1 MQALAVQWKWNVKGG
16 VVGKVYVL
24 QLLYVIVME
33 DTMEIVV
40 SIYILVLIIVL
51 VVYRGYV
58 CKQVVVVL
66 LVILALTVLL
76 KQPNNSNSNKVA
88 SCKMNSIVE
97 TKGNAREKDTVCARK
112 DTSGLDASTLT
123 STLKRWWTT
132 CTQWRNSLTFQI
144 LSQTVPMM
152 KNTLN
157 HITLCL
163 RNKNLKLNHLLKNPK
178 NNLLLLLLLLLS
190 RK

>member
-1 MQALAVQWKWNVKGG
+1 MQWKWNVKGG

-76 KQPNNSNSNKVA
+76 K
-88 SCKMNSIVE
+88 
-97 TKGNAREKDTVCARK
+97 
-112 DTSGLDASTLT
+112 
-123 STLKRWWTT
+123 
-132 CTQWRNSLTFQI
+132 
-144 LSQTVPMM
+144 
-152 KNTLN
+152 
-157 HITLCL
+157 
-163 RNKNLKLNHLLKNPK
+163 
-178 NNLLLLLLLLLS
+178 
-190 RK
+190 